1 MEIKPVERTIG
12 PATGTCLTGALA
24 RGSREPG
31 QDLSVAAIS
40 GVLLCEG
47 LWRAGAFQFLYVQH
61 LLFSM
66 FNILFSMMRAELL
79 FQLWERLAFRLLFLA
94 P

>member
-47 LWRAGAFQFLYVQH
+47 LWRAGAFQFLYVQ
-61 LLFSM
+61 
-66 FNILFSMMRAELL
+66 
-79 FQLWERLAFRLLFLA
+79 QLALGFLSHSSGDA
-94 P
+94 SVADAAGVDSTAG